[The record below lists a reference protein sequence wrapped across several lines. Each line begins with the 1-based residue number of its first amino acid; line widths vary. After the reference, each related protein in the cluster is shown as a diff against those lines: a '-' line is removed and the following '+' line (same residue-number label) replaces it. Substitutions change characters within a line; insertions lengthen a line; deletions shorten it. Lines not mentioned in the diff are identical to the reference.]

1 MSDRINL
8 LIVEDDKALA
18 QGLARALKT
27 QDREI
32 KCVAKIR
39 EARQM
44 LKGEQPDLM
53 ILDVNLPD
61 GNGFDFL
68 GEVKAQGAFPVIL
81 LTANDLETDSTH
93 TIDGDGIT
101 ACLFGD
107 GHFMFAE
114 GYKEGD
120 ASGLYAIKF
129 SDLLRASEWTNITDM
144 SNGN

>member
-18 QGLARALKT
+18 QGLVRARKT

-39 EARQM
+39 EARQI
-44 LKGEQPDLM
+44 LKEEQPDLM

-81 LTANDLETDSTH
+81 LTANDLETD
-93 TIDGDGIT
+93 IV
-101 ACLFGD
+101 A
-107 GHFMFAE
+107 
-114 GYKEGD
+114 
-120 ASGLYAIKF
+120 GLEAG
-129 SDLLRASEWTNITDM
+129 A
-144 SNGN
+144 

>member
-1 MSDRINL
+1 MMINDQ
-8 LIVEDDKALA
+8 IVVYLDEDSNMFV
-18 QGLARALKT
+18 
-27 QDREI
+27 
-32 KCVAKIR
+32 C
-39 EARQM
+39 
-44 LKGEQPDLM
+44 
-53 ILDVNLPD
+53 
-61 GNGFDFL
+61 
-68 GEVKAQGAFPVIL
+68 
-81 LTANDLETDSTH
+81 DLETDSTH

>member
-39 EARQM
+39 EARQI
-44 LKGEQPDLM
+44 LKEEQPDLM

-61 GNGFDFL
+61 GNGFD
-68 GEVKAQGAFPVIL
+68 
-81 LTANDLETDSTH
+81 
-93 TIDGDGIT
+93 
-101 ACLFGD
+101 
-107 GHFMFAE
+107 
-114 GYKEGD
+114 
-120 ASGLYAIKF
+120 
-129 SDLLRASEWTNITDM
+129 
-144 SNGN
+144 